1 MYLVADSVLELKCD
15 NHYYLKLNRNNHAF
29 DVFVDSTEQRL
40 RETYPLRTDF
50 DASGYHFFELL
61 KSIPCLFGGEGK
73 TQTPQG
79 IFRIQNV
86 TKDEYVSTY
95 RKGISE
101 VKFFG
106 HLDIFEDYFIH
117 SEMYPMDATIDT
129 FRTMKSISSED
140 THTAGC
146 IRVAQDNLDWLIAN
160 IPVGTTIEM

>member
-1 MYLVADSVLELKCD
+1 MYIVTNQTLSPRLSR
-15 NHYYLKLNRNNHAF
+15 NFFLKLSRYDHILT
-29 DVFVDSTEQRL
+29 VYIESTERHL

-50 DASGYHFFELL
+50 DASGYHFYELL
-61 KSIPCLFGGEGK
+61 KSIPCRFGGEGK

-95 RKGISE
+95 RQGVPE
-101 VKFFG
+101 VKLFG

-146 IRVAQDNLDWLIAN
+146 IRVEQAYLDWLIAN